1 MAAIIRIKRSTGTSS
16 PGSLKSG
23 ELAYSGGVGVDS
35 NGGSRLFYGL
45 GDDGNGNATSIVR
58 VGGEY
63 YADKMDHIP
72 GTLTA
77 SAAIIA
83 DVNKK
88 IDQLLVDNVD
98 INGNTIATTN
108 TNGNLVLDP
117 NGSGSVDVNTSLIVN
132 VSDPASA
139 QDAATKNYVDTQVT
153 ANNNLSITGDTGS
166 DVVDILD
173 SSLDFDGGTGLTA
186 TVTDNRVSYALD
198 NTTVSA
204 NTYGS
209 TTAIPVITVDAQ
221 GRLTTVTTASITTIL
236 STSAES
242 GTGSISLADSSL
254 DIAAGEGIDTVAAG
268 NVITISG
275 EDATTANKGIASFA
289 TANFTVASGA
299 VTAKTI
305 TLGSSTLSLGG
316 TETDVA
322 GLTSLVVDQLT
333 LNGNVLSSTDGT
345 IALDPN
351 SADSDVGTVIV
362 RGNLQVEG
370 EQTIVNSSTVSVNDL
385 NITVADSAANAAAA
399 DGAGL
404 TVGGSSYSGT
414 RATLLFDG
422 ASDKWGFNKTLN
434 LPAGLTS
441 LEFGGV
447 DATEV
452 IEDHL
457 ATFFLEGEGLDI
469 TYDDGAHTM
478 TFAAETATYT
488 NLGVASFDSDQFTL
502 SAGFVTVT
510 ELDGGVY

>member
-1 MAAIIRIKRSTGTSS
+1 M
-16 PGSLKSG
+16 
-23 ELAYSGGVGVDS
+23 
-35 NGGSRLFYGL
+35 
-45 GDDGNGNATSIVR
+45 
-58 VGGEY
+58 
-63 YADKMDHIP
+63 
-72 GTLTA
+72 
-77 SAAIIA
+77 
-83 DVNKK
+83 
-88 IDQLLVDNVD
+88 
-98 INGNTIATTN
+98 
-108 TNGNLVLDP
+108 
-117 NGSGSVDVNTSLIVN
+117 
-132 VSDPASA
+132 
-139 QDAATKNYVDTQVT
+139 
-153 ANNNLSITGDTGS
+153 
-166 DVVDILD
+166 
-173 SSLDFDGGTGLTA
+173 
-186 TVTDNRVSYALD
+186 
-198 NTTVSA
+198 
-204 NTYGS
+204 
-209 TTAIPVITVDAQ
+209 
-221 GRLTTVTTASITTIL
+221 
-236 STSAES
+236 
-242 GTGSISLADSSL
+242 

>member
-1 MAAIIRIKRSTGTSS
+1 MAAIIRIKRSTGTSG

-23 ELAYSGGVGVDS
+23 ELGYSGGLGTDS
-35 NGGSRLFYGL
+35 NGGSRLYYGL
-45 GDDGNGNATSIVR
+45 GDDGNGNATSVVR
-58 VGGEY
+58 VGGEIY
-63 YADKMDHIP
+63 TGYMDHSP

-77 SAAIIA
+77 SAALIA
-83 DVNKK
+83 DATGK
-88 IDQLLVDNVD
+88 ISAINVDNITID
-98 INGNTIATTN
+98 GNTLSSTN
-108 TNGNLVLDP
+108 TNGNIILDP
-117 NGSGSVDVNTSLIVN
+117 NGSGVVDVQASRVTN
-132 VSDPASA
+132 VTDPSSA

-166 DVVDILD
+166 DVVDLLD

-186 TVTDNRVSYALD
+186 TVTNNRVSYALD

-221 GRLTTVTTASITTIL
+221 GRLTTVSTASITTIL
-236 STSAES
+236 STSAET

-254 DIAAGEGIDTVAAG
+254 DIAAGEGIDTVASG
-268 NVITISG
+268 NTITISG
-275 EDATTANKGIASFA
+275 EDATTSNKGIASFA
-289 TANFTVASGA
+289 TANFTVGSGA
-299 VTAKTI
+299 VTAKDI
-305 TLGSSTLSLGG
+305 TLGSSTLSLGS
-316 TETDVA
+316 TTTDIA
-322 GLTSLVVDQLT
+322 GITSLVVDQMT
-333 LNGNVLSSTDGT
+333 LDGNVIASTDGT

-370 EQTIVNSSTVSVNDL
+370 EQVIVNSSTVSVNDL
-385 NITVADSAANAAAA
+385 NITLADSAGNAAAA

-404 TVGGSSYSGT
+404 TIGGSSYSGT

-422 ASDKWGFNKTLN
+422 AADGWEFNKTLN

-469 TYDDGAHTM
+469 TYDDGANTM
-478 TFAAETATYT
+478 TFSAETATYT

-502 SAGFVTVT
+502 TAGYVTVT